1 MQHHEN
7 TDPIA
12 PKRGKRARKALIA
25 NTVCKSAMISGFFL
39 CATGAESASLSGCY
53 ERRYAAAHLVAHPDQ
68 QVRRVA
74 LAVKPMSGHAPW
86 VANADLEMAIR
97 RQKGLV
103 SVVGDCTED
112 GDALLCSMDSDR
124 GSFRLVA
131 SAPGEVLL
139 TINSTL
145 LLQRAPFNDAGPFV
159 ELKPNDRENNA
170 FLLKS
175 VKAFACK

>member
-103 SVVGDCTED
+103 TGGGPVDHQF
-112 GDALLCSMDSDR
+112 DALIAAR
-124 GSFRLVA
+124 TV
-131 SAPGEVLL
+131 
-139 TINSTL
+139 
-145 LLQRAPFNDAGPFV
+145 Q
-159 ELKPNDRENNA
+159 
-170 FLLKS
+170 
-175 VKAFACK
+175 